1 MFVLVTVGLND
12 ELPSEGSKMKTKETR
27 SIRPKVRPN
36 RMRVSSEIPA
46 ADVLAA
52 IKQKKKVLCGG
63 RRFWGEKLNIC
74 SAIPGHVAIF
84 YLFD

>member
-1 MFVLVTVGLND
+1 
-12 ELPSEGSKMKTKETR
+12 MKTKETR

-52 IKQKKKVLCGG
+52 IKQKKKVRSGG
-63 RRFWGEKLNIC
+63 RRCFGRK
-74 SAIPGHVAIF
+74 S
-84 YLFD
+84 